1 MTFSILRLDEPTSGL
16 DYRSMILVGDV
27 MKKLAATGV
36 LLFNVT
42 HDNEFIENVC
52 SRIIQLEKA

>member
-1 MTFSILRLDEPTSGL
+1 
-16 DYRSMILVGDV
+16 MILVGDV

-36 LLFNVT
+36 LLFIVT

-52 SRIIQLEKA
+52 SRVIQLEKA